1 MDEQNRTLSND
12 PSPAAEVGDRHAQ
25 FLALF
30 LASEKEVFRYISAL
44 VPSVVDAQDLVQQTA
59 LALWRKFESYDPGQP
74 FTPWACRFALL
85 EVKEFLRRSRKWQAL
100 LEGDLAEELVRR
112 RESMTADLDRRW
124 RTWQRCLDKL
134 PSHRTVVEGYYY
146 ERQSVEGLTAEP
158 GQGHLVTFNVWKRG
172 IREPGEVTLGPPTG
186 SDGWLNWMY
195 GIAAQPL

>member
-1 MDEQNRTLSND
+1 MYEQNRPVSDD

-59 LALWRKFESYDPGQP
+59 LALWRKFDSYDSRQP

-100 LEGDLAEELVRR
+100 LEGDLADELVRR
-112 RESMTADLDRRW
+112 RESLTADLDRRLAFLAG
-124 RTWQRCLDKL
+124 CLDKL
-134 PSHRTVVEGYYY
+134 PNHQRAVVEGYYY
-146 ERQSVEGLTAEP
+146 ERHSVESLATRTGRTVEAIYKSLQRIRQTLLECVTVSLQQAES
-158 GQGHLVTFNVWKRG
+158 Q
-172 IREPGEVTLGPPTG
+172 
-186 SDGWLNWMY
+186 
-195 GIAAQPL
+195 A